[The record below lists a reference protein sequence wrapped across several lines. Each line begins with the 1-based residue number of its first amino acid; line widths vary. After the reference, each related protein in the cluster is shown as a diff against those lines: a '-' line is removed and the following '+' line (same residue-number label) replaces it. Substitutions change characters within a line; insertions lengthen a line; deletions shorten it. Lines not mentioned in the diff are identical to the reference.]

1 MDDERQ
7 GEWSW
12 RVNYGYVANGNIIG
26 GIDQGDFEGSTLAN
40 ANIAG
45 FTLGKLLTA
54 GKRADYI
61 GRLAVFRHI
70 EDGEGNGSFNSYAAY
85 VMARGRGYSPWSGEE
100 TFRFGFGFGMSY
112 ADRVPIV
119 EQRKQEIRS
128 DNTSRFLSYLEMSVD
143 APLRRLSKANWLQR
157 CYAGMSIV
165 HRSGMFGSSDLLGD
179 VAGGSDW
186 ITLHLECTR

>member
-1 MDDERQ
+1 
-7 GEWSW
+7 
-12 RVNYGYVANGNIIG
+12 VNYGYDAHGNIVG
-26 GIDQGDFEGSTLAN
+26 EIDQGNFEGSRIAST
-40 ANIAG
+40 NIAG

-61 GRLAVFRHI
+61 GKIAVFRHL
-70 EDGEGNGSFNSYAAY
+70 EGDEGNGNFNSYAAY
-85 VMARGRGYSPWSGEE
+85 IMARGKGYSPWSKEE
-100 TFRFGFGFGMSY
+100 IFRFGFGFGMSY

-119 EQRKQEIRS
+119 EQLKQVIRS
-128 DNTSRFLSYLEMSVD
+128 DNTSHFLSYLEMSIDV
-143 APLRRLSKANWLQR
+143 PLRRISKANWLER